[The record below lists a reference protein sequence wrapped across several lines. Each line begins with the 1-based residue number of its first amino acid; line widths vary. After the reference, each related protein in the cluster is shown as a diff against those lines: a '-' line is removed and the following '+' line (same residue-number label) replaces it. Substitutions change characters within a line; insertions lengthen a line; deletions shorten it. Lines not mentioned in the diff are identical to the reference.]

1 MFTLPHKNLDQ
12 QAVYLHAEV
21 KNAADVG
28 LLMSLV
34 GPRIK
39 TTLKYITAEWPLPA
53 QDDEI

>member
-28 LLMSLV
+28 SLMSLV

-39 TTLKYITAEWPLPA
+39 TTLKYITAE
-53 QDDEI
+53 